1 MYFIALKLCK
11 MNYMILH
18 ADLQVQ
24 VHDCRPAVCLLAVA
38 ELGSLLIPISEM
50 SSKLDSLELFMRM
63 CECKP
68 VRAELGP
75 SLEFLLETSFRAVG

>member
-1 MYFIALKLCK
+1 

-50 SSKLDSLELFMRM
+50 SSESDSLELLMRM
-63 CECKP
+63 CDCKP

-75 SLEFLLETSFRAVG
+75 WLEFLHVPSFIAAGETVHPWA